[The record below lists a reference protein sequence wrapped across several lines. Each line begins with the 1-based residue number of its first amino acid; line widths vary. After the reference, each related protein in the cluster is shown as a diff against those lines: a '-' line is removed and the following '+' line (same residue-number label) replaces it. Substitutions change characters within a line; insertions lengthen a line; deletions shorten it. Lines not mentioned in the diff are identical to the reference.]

1 MRDLRCRRNKSF
13 LKSVWHTI
21 TTHYLDSQFMY
32 KDFFVLKEM
41 PFSIAPDPRFLFMS
55 ENHCEAMAHM
65 LYGMQGEGGIILL
78 TGEVGT
84 GKTTIV
90 RSLIDLT
97 PEYIDVAYVFNPRMS
112 AEELLQTICEELHIK
127 VDSRRQG
134 IKAFID
140 AINAR
145 LLSAHAQ
152 GRRVI
157 LILDE
162 AQNLDE
168 RVLEQLRLLTNLE
181 TNTRKLLQIFLVG
194 QPELL
199 EMLSRPEMRQVSQ
212 RVVASYHLT
221 HLTESEV
228 ISYVAHRLRVSGA
241 SELIF
246 PEKLIKEVHRVSG
259 GVPRIINLICDRAL
273 LGAYVKQSEKITGP
287 ILRQAID
294 EVFVTNSGRR
304 RSRVLLSAL
313 LILAVIL
320 AYLFNS
326 HFNESRLNLSLFE
339 HTRSEPKVGVEGEKL
354 APASASV
361 AASVTAAKTIA
372 TTKSVLTF
380 PADISTSNSELLA
393 YQSLFNLYGL
403 RFDMQSS
410 EAPCQRAEKQGMH
423 CYFAHGGVSDL
434 FQLDQPVVI
443 RLISADRKE
452 YWATLVS
459 LDHQTASLI
468 VAGVTQRVTLSEL
481 ASSWFGQFVGIWDS
495 PPDYTGRIPL
505 HYRGASVAWLRHKLE
520 LVDGIPDNGS
530 DLFDRALAKRVRKF
544 QLSDGIQ
551 PDGLVGPLTLI
562 RLNVRSGTVKPR
574 LVSEQKG

>member
-1 MRDLRCRRNKSF
+1 
-13 LKSVWHTI
+13 
-21 TTHYLDSQFMY
+21 MY

-97 PEYIDVAYVFNPRMS
+97 PEYIDIAYVFNPRMS

-127 VDSRRQG
+127 VDSKRPG
-134 IKAFID
+134 IKAFVD
-140 AINAR
+140 AINKR
-145 LLSAHAQ
+145 LLAAHAQ

-162 AQNLDE
+162 AQNLDQM
-168 RVLEQLRLLTNLE
+168 VLEQLRLLTNLE

-221 HLTESEV
+221 HLTENEA
-228 ISYVAHRLRVSGA
+228 ISYVTHRLRVSGA
-241 SELIF
+241 SESIF
-246 PEKLIKEVHRVSG
+246 PENLIREVYRISG

-273 LGAYVKQSEKITGP
+273 LGAYVKQSEKITAP
-287 ILRQAID
+287 ILRQAVE
-294 EVFVTNSGRR
+294 EVFVTNTSRR
-304 RSRVLLSAL
+304 RSKILLSVLLVL
-313 LILAVIL
+313 TVVLV
-320 AYLFNS
+320 YLFDS
-326 HFNESRLNLSLFE
+326 RFNESRFNRLLFDHALSSSRPSANESDTL
-339 HTRSEPKVGVEGEKL
+339 
-354 APASASV
+354 PASSPAATSV
-361 AASVTAAKTIA
+361 AAASAIASV
-372 TTKSVLTF
+372 KSVLTI
-380 PADISTSNSELLA
+380 PADISTAESELLA
-393 YQSLFNLYGL
+393 YQSLFNLYGI
-403 RFDMQSS
+403 RFDKPSG
-410 EAPCQRAEKQGMH
+410 EAPCQRAESQGMR

-443 RLISADRKE
+443 RLALTNGKE

-459 LDHQTASLI
+459 MDHQTASLV
-468 VAGVTQRVTLSEL
+468 VAGVTQKIALNDL
-481 ASSWFGQFVGIWDS
+481 ASRWFGQFVGIWNS
-495 PPDYTGRIPL
+495 PPDYTGRIPM
-505 HYRGASVAWLRHKLE
+505 HYRGPAVTWLRHKLE
-520 LVDGIPDNGS
+520 LVDGIRDNGS
-530 DLFDRALAKRVRKF
+530 DEYDRALAKRVRRF
-544 QLSDGIQ
+544 QLSDGIE

-574 LVSEQKG
+574 LVAAVQKG

>member
-1 MRDLRCRRNKSF
+1 
-13 LKSVWHTI
+13 
-21 TTHYLDSQFMY
+21 MY

-127 VDSRRQG
+127 VDSRRPG
-134 IKAFID
+134 IKSFID
-140 AINAR
+140 AINTR

-199 EMLSRPEMRQVSQ
+199 EMLSRPELRQVSQ

-221 HLTESEV
+221 HLTENEV
-228 ISYVAHRLRVSGA
+228 ISYVSHRLRVSGA
-241 SELIF
+241 PDFIF
-246 PEKLIKEVHRVSG
+246 PEKLIKEVYRVSG
-259 GVPRIINLICDRAL
+259 GVPRIINLICDRAM
-273 LGAYVKQSEKITGP
+273 LGAYVKQSEKITGA
-287 ILRQAID
+287 ILRQAVE
-294 EVFVTNSGRR
+294 EVFVTNSSRR
-304 RSRVLLSAL
+304 RSKVLLSIL

-320 AYLFNS
+320 VYLFDNR
-326 HFNESRLNLSLFE
+326 FNESGLKLSLFE
-339 HTRSEPKVGVEGEKL
+339 HEHSRSKISAEGERP
-354 APASASV
+354 APASASLTAGIS
-361 AASVTAAKTIA
+361 AARAIASSNSALTI
-372 TTKSVLTF
+372 
-380 PADISTSNSELLA
+380 PADVSTSNSELLA
-393 YQSLFNLYGL
+393 YQSLFSLYGL
-403 RFDMQSS
+403 RFGTQSG
-410 EAPCQRAEKQGMH
+410 ETPCQRAESQGMR

-434 FQLDQPVVI
+434 YQLDQPVLI
-443 RLISADRKE
+443 RLISTDRKE

-468 VAGVTQRVTLSEL
+468 VAGVTQRVTLNDL

-495 PPDYTGRIPL
+495 PPDYAGRIPL
-505 HYRGASVAWLRHKLE
+505 HYRGPSVTWLRHKLE
-520 LVDGIPDNGS
+520 LVDGIRDNGS

>member
-1 MRDLRCRRNKSF
+1 
-13 LKSVWHTI
+13 
-21 TTHYLDSQFMY
+21 MY

-55 ENHCEAMAHM
+55 ESHCEAMAHM

-90 RSLIDLT
+90 RSLIDMT
-97 PEYIDVAYVFNPRMS
+97 PEYIDVAYVFNPRLS

-127 VDSRRQG
+127 VDSKRPG

-168 RVLEQLRLLTNLE
+168 KVLEQLRLLTNLE

-212 RVVASYHLT
+212 RVVARYHLT
-221 HLTESEV
+221 HLNQNEV
-228 ISYVAHRLRVSGA
+228 ISYVTHRLRVSGA
-241 SELIF
+241 MDLIF
-246 PEKLIKEVHRVSG
+246 PEKLIKEVHRISG

-273 LGAYVKQSEKITGP
+273 LGAYVKQSKTITGP

-294 EVFVTNSGRR
+294 EVFATNSGRR
-304 RSRVLLSAL
+304 RSKMLLLAL
-313 LILAVIL
+313 LVLTVIL
-320 AYLFNS
+320 VYLFGS
-326 HFNESRLNLSLFE
+326 RFGESRFNWSLSELKI
-339 HTRSEPKVGVEGEKL
+339 SASKINAEGEKPAL
-354 APASASV
+354 ASAPPE
-361 AASVTAAKTIA
+361 ASVP
-372 TTKSVLTF
+372 TTKPISSVSSALNM
-380 PADISTSNSELLA
+380 PIGISTSDSQLA
-393 YQSLFNLYGL
+393 AFQSLFNLYGI
-403 RFDMQSS
+403 RFDKQST
-410 EAPCQRAEKQGMH
+410 EAPCQRAESLGMR
-423 CYFAHGGVSDL
+423 CYFGHGGVADL
-434 FQLDQPVVI
+434 FQLDQPVLM
-443 RLISADRKE
+443 RLISADKKE

-468 VAGVTQRVTLSEL
+468 VAGVGQRITLNDL
-481 ASSWFGQFVGIWDS
+481 ANSWFGQFIGIWDS

-505 HYRGASVAWLRHKLE
+505 HYQGPSVTWLRHKLE
-520 LVDGIPDNGS
+520 LVDGIRDNGS
-530 DLFDRALAKRVRKF
+530 NVFDSALAKRVRKF

-574 LVSEQKG
+574 LVTEQRG

>member
-1 MRDLRCRRNKSF
+1 
-13 LKSVWHTI
+13 
-21 TTHYLDSQFMY
+21 MY

-84 GKTTIV
+84 GKTTII

-127 VDSRRQG
+127 VVSRRPG

-140 AINAR
+140 AINER
-145 LLSAHAQ
+145 LLAAHAQ

-162 AQNLDE
+162 AQNLE
-168 RVLEQLRLLTNLE
+168 EGVLEQLRLLTNLE

-199 EMLSRPEMRQVSQ
+199 EILSRPEMRQVSQ
-212 RVVASYHLT
+212 RVVARYHLT
-221 HLTESEV
+221 HLTENEV
-228 ISYVAHRLRVSGA
+228 ISYVAHRLKVSGA
-241 SELIF
+241 SDRIF
-246 PEKLIKEVHRVSG
+246 PENLIREVYRISG

-273 LGAYVKQSEKITGP
+273 LGAYVTQSETITKP
-287 ILRQAID
+287 ILRQAVE
-294 EVFVTNSGRR
+294 EVFATNSGRR
-304 RSRVLLSAL
+304 RTKILLSVLLVL
-313 LILAVIL
+313 TVIL
-320 AYLFNS
+320 VYLFNRRFDEAGFGRS
-326 HFNESRLNLSLFE
+326 LSEFKISSSKIGSEDVKPALASAPPVTSVSTPKPIVTVNSALNL
-339 HTRSEPKVGVEGEKL
+339 PIG
-354 APASASV
+354 
-361 AASVTAAKTIA
+361 
-372 TTKSVLTF
+372 
-380 PADISTSNSELLA
+380 ISTGDSQLA
-393 YQSLFNLYGL
+393 AFQSLFNLYGI
-403 RFDMQSS
+403 RFDKQST
-410 EAPCQRAEKQGMH
+410 EAPCQRAESLGMR
-423 CYFAHGGVSDL
+423 CYFGHGGVSDL
-434 FQLDQPVVI
+434 FQLDQPVLI
-443 RLISADRKE
+443 RLISTDRKE

-459 LDHQTASLI
+459 LNHQTASLI
-468 VAGVTQRVTLSEL
+468 VAGVEQRVTLTGL
-481 ASSWFGQFVGIWDS
+481 ANSWFGQFIGIWDS

-505 HYRGASVAWLRHKLE
+505 HYRGPSVSWLRHKLE
-520 LVDGIPDNGS
+520 LVDGIRDNGS
-530 DLFDRALAKRVRKF
+530 DVFDSALAKRIRKF

-574 LVSEQKG
+574 LVTEQRG

>member
-1 MRDLRCRRNKSF
+1 
-13 LKSVWHTI
+13 
-21 TTHYLDSQFMY
+21 MY

-127 VDSRRQG
+127 VDSRRPG
-134 IKAFID
+134 MKARID
-140 AINAR
+140 AINER

-162 AQNLDE
+162 AQNLE
-168 RVLEQLRLLTNLE
+168 EGVLEQLRLLTNLE

-199 EMLSRPEMRQVSQ
+199 EILSRPEMRQVSQ
-212 RVVASYHLT
+212 RVVARYHLT
-221 HLTESEV
+221 HLTENEV
-228 ISYVAHRLRVSGA
+228 ISYVAHRLKVSGA
-241 SELIF
+241 SDRIF
-246 PEKLIKEVHRVSG
+246 PEKLIKEVYRVSS

-273 LGAYVKQSEKITGP
+273 LGAYVKQSEKVTRP
-287 ILRQAID
+287 ILRQAIE
-294 EVFVTNSGRR
+294 EVFAANSGRR
-304 RSRVLLSAL
+304 RTKMLLPIL
-313 LILAVIL
+313 LILTAIL
-320 AYLFNS
+320 MYLFD
-326 HFNESRLNLSLFE
+326 HQFNESRVSRSLSGFKLSSSGISAAE
-339 HTRSEPKVGVEGEKL
+339 EKPAPVS
-354 APASASV
+354 APA
-361 AASVTAAKTIA
+361 AAAVLTAKAIA
-372 TTKSVLTF
+372 PVDSVLTI
-380 PADISTSNSELLA
+380 PAGISTGNSETLA
-393 YQSLFNLYGL
+393 FQSLFNLYGI
-403 RFDMQSS
+403 RFDKQSG
-410 EAPCQRAEKQGMH
+410 EAPCQRAESLGMR
-423 CYFAHGGVSDL
+423 CYFGHGGVSDL
-434 FQLDQPVVI
+434 FQIDQPVLI
-443 RLISADRKE
+443 RLTATDGKT

-459 LDHQTASLI
+459 LDRDTAGLI
-468 VAGVTQRVTLSEL
+468 VAGVEQKVTLNGL
-481 ASSWFGQFVGIWDS
+481 ASSWFGQFVAIWDS

-505 HYRGASVAWLRHKLE
+505 HYRGPSVSWMRHRLE
-520 LVDGIPDNGS
+520 FVDGIRDNGS
-530 DLFDRALAKRVRKF
+530 NIFDDALARRIRNF

-562 RLNVRSGTVKPR
+562 RLNVRSGMVKPR
-574 LVSEQKG
+574 LVTVQKG

>member
-1 MRDLRCRRNKSF
+1 
-13 LKSVWHTI
+13 
-21 TTHYLDSQFMY
+21 MY

-84 GKTTIV
+84 GKTTII

-97 PEYIDVAYVFNPRMS
+97 PEYIDVAYIFNPRLS

-127 VDSRRQG
+127 VDSKRPG
-134 IKAFID
+134 IKTLID
-140 AINAR
+140 AINTR

-168 RVLEQLRLLTNLE
+168 KVLEQLRLLTNLE

-212 RVVASYHLT
+212 RVVARYHLT
-221 HLTESEV
+221 HLSENEV
-228 ISYVAHRLRVSGA
+228 ISYVSHRLRVSGA
-241 SELIF
+241 TDLIF
-246 PEKLIKEVHRVSG
+246 PEKLIKEVYRISG

-273 LGAYVKQSEKITGP
+273 LGAYVKQSETITKP
-287 ILRQAID
+287 ILRQAVE
-294 EVFVTNSGRR
+294 EVFATNSGRR
-304 RSRVLLSAL
+304 RTRILLSVL
-313 LILAVIL
+313 LILSVIL
-320 AYLFNS
+320 VYLFNRRFDES
-326 HFNESRLNLSLFE
+326 GFNRSLSEFR
-339 HTRSEPKVGVEGEKL
+339 TSSSKIGSEGEKL
-354 APASASV
+354 ALASAPPE
-361 AASVTAAKTIA
+361 ASVS
-372 TTKSVLTF
+372 TTKAIASANSALNMPTG
-380 PADISTSNSELLA
+380 ISTEDSELQA
-393 YQSLFNLYGL
+393 FQALFKLYGI
-403 RFDMQSS
+403 RFDKQSN
-410 EAPCQRAEKQGMH
+410 EAPCQYAEKQGMR
-423 CYFAHGGVSDL
+423 CYSGHGGVSDL
-434 FQLDQPVVI
+434 FQLDQPVLM
-443 RLISADRKE
+443 RLISTDGKE

-468 VAGVTQRVTLSEL
+468 IAGAGQKVTLNDL
-481 ASSWFGQFVGIWDS
+481 ASSWFGQFTGIWDS

-505 HYRGASVAWLRHKLE
+505 HYRGPSVTWLRHKLE
-520 LVDGIPDNGS
+520 LVDGIRDNGS
-530 DLFDRALAKRVRKF
+530 DVFDSALAKRVRKF

-574 LVSEQKG
+574 LVTEQRG